1 MHTQALAPQMIRHII
16 LLCCGLSMFG
26 CTSMLTGRL
35 ADNLGD
41 AIMSQNDP
49 QIVADGAPSYL
60 IMLDSLV
67 IGSPND
73 PDILSASANLYS
85 AYASFFVDDPERAA
99 KLTDKALAY
108 ARQAI
113 CEEVEAICES
123 DQGNIE
129 QFKEAL
135 NEVKKDNIK
144 LLFVYGSSWAGWVQ
158 SHLDDWNAIAQVP
171 KIEAVMMHVAKL
183 DENHEKGRAYLYLG
197 VINSQL
203 PPALGGK
210 PEIGREFFE
219 KAIRIAEGR
228 DLITKVE
235 FARYYTR
242 LLFDQELH
250 NQLLNEVITADPN
263 QGTLTLSNTIAQKQA
278 RELLATSQEYFEE

>member
-1 MHTQALAPQMIRHII
+1 
-16 LLCCGLSMFG
+16 MF
-26 CTSMLTGRL
+26 TGRL

-67 IGSPND
+67 IGSPNN
-73 PDILSASANLYS
+73 PSILSASASLYS
-85 AYASFFVDDPERAA
+85 AYASLFVNEPERAA
-99 KLTDKALAY
+99 KLTDKALDY
-108 ARQAI
+108 ARRAI
-113 CEEVEAICES
+113 CIEEKEICKT

-129 QFKEAL
+129 QFKQAL
-135 NEVKKDNIK
+135 NKVSKKDIK
-144 LLFVYGSSWAGWVQ
+144 LLFVYGSSWAGWIQ

-171 KIEAVMMHVAKL
+171 KIEAVMLHIAKL
-183 DENHEKGRAYLYLG
+183 DENYEWGRAYLYLG

-210 PEIGREFFE
+210 PEIGRDFFE
-219 KAIRIAEGR
+219 KAITISNGQ

-235 FARYYTR
+235 FARHYTR

-250 NQLLNEVITADPN
+250 DRLLNEVIAADPN
-263 QGTLTLSNTIAQKQA
+263 QGALTLSNTIAQRQA
-278 RELLATSQEYFEE
+278 KELLAESQEYFEE